1 MKKVLYIEDTADN
14 RDLVTQILESVYE
27 VHTAVNGEE
36 GIALARSLR
45 PDLILMDIS
54 LPVMDGLTCTRLI
67 RDDPALRSVPVIAL
81 TAHCMVGDR
90 ERALAAGCDEFL
102 SKPFRFAQLR
112 GLVETALTR
121 SGRPG

>member
-36 GIALARSLR
+36 GIALARAVQ

-67 RDDPALRSVPVIAL
+67 RDDPGLRHVPVIAL

-90 ERALAAGCDEFL
+90 ERVLAAGCDDFL

-112 GLVETALTR
+112 GLVESTL
-121 SGRPG
+121 GRAGRAG

>member
-14 RDLVTQILESVYE
+14 RDLVTQILESMYE

-36 GIALARSLR
+36 GIALARTLQ

-67 RDDPALRSVPVIAL
+67 RDDPALNRVPVIAL

-112 GLVETALTR
+112 GLVETTLAR
-121 SGRPG
+121 GGRPG